1 MDQYKE
7 VEKEIAA
14 LEKEREALVAKRD
27 QDSKTIFSTF
37 VDEYVLLDQLRRLTN
52 KYIDD
57 MNANA
62 EAISAARKRIAMLGQ

>member
-1 MDQYKE
+1 MDKYKE
-7 VEKEIAA
+7 IEKEIAD
-14 LEKEREALVAKRD
+14 LEKQREALVAKRD

-37 VDEYVLLDQLRRLTN
+37 IDEYVLLDQLRRLTN

-62 EAISAARKRIAMLGQ
+62 EAISAARKRIAMLVQ

>member
-1 MDQYKE
+1 MDKYKE
-7 VEKEIAA
+7 IEKEIAD
-14 LEKEREALVAKRD
+14 LEKQREALVAKRD

-37 VDEYVLLDQLRRLTN
+37 IDEYVLLDQLRRLTN

-62 EAISAARKRIAMLGQ
+62 EAISAARKQIAMLGQ

>member
-1 MDQYKE
+1 MDKYKE
-7 VEKEIAA
+7 IEKEIAD
-14 LEKEREALVAKRD
+14 LEKEREALVSKRD

-37 VDEYVLLDQLRRLTN
+37 IDEYVLLDQLRRLTN

>member
-1 MDQYKE
+1 MDTAEKI
-7 VEKEIAA
+7 EKEIAT

-27 QDSKTIFSTF
+27 KDSKTIFSTF

-57 MNANA
+57 MNANG

>member
-1 MDQYKE
+1 MDKYKE
-7 VEKEIAA
+7 IEKEIAD
-14 LEKEREALVAKRD
+14 LEKEREALVSKRD

-37 VDEYVLLDQLRRLTN
+37 IDEYVLLDQLRRLTN

-62 EAISAARKRIAMLGQ
+62 EAISEARKRIAMLGQ

>member
-1 MDQYKE
+1 MDQYKD

>member
-7 VEKEIAA
+7 IEKEIAT

-27 QDSKTIFSTF
+27 QDSKNIFSTF

-57 MNANA
+57 MNTNA

>member
-1 MDQYKE
+1 MDKYKE
-7 VEKEIAA
+7 IEKEIAD
-14 LEKEREALVAKRD
+14 LEKQREALVAKRD

-37 VDEYVLLDQLRRLTN
+37 IDEYVLLDQLRRLTN
-52 KYIDD
+52 KYIDH

>member
-7 VEKEIAA
+7 IEKEIAT

-52 KYIDD
+52 KYVDD

>member
-1 MDQYKE
+1 MDKYKE
-7 VEKEIAA
+7 IEKEIAD
-14 LEKEREALVAKRD
+14 LEKQREALVAKRD

-37 VDEYVLLDQLRRLTN
+37 IDEYVLLDQLRRLTN

-62 EAISAARKRIAMLGQ
+62 EAISAARKRIAMLG

>member
-1 MDQYKE
+1 MDKYKE
-7 VEKEIAA
+7 IEKEIAD

-37 VDEYVLLDQLRRLTN
+37 IDEYVLLDQLRRLTN